1 LSQAGNVGPERSRAS
16 AAHSSTS
23 PPAPNWKDPWRR
35 MSPGRRGRG
44 RKERSGRSEVV
55 VTRNRTYDEFAHLWP
70 LIIAPEDCAAE
81 ARYWCDAL
89 LVSCRGRRTL
99 RCGDFA

>member
-1 LSQAGNVGPERSRAS
+1 
-16 AAHSSTS
+16 
-23 PPAPNWKDPWRR
+23 
-35 MSPGRRGRG
+35 M
-44 RKERSGRSEVV
+44 
-55 VTRNRTYDEFAHLWP
+55 TRNRTYDEFAHLWP